1 MIYKK
6 IKALYFWI
14 FFVLSVA
21 LVIFCFCFTK
31 SQNTLWKI
39 RKIWAKFQRYTIS
52 YKQEIIGTFNP
63 QAQMILMNHQSA
75 LDISINICVS
85 IYISIWWVEKG
96 GGRGVEISPITP
108 KLKVFS

>member
-21 LVIFCFCFTK
+21 LVVFCFYFTK

-39 RKIWAKFQRYTIS
+39 RK
-52 YKQEIIGTFNP
+52 
-63 QAQMILMNHQSA
+63 
-75 LDISINICVS
+75 
-85 IYISIWWVEKG
+85 
-96 GGRGVEISPITP
+96 
-108 KLKVFS
+108 